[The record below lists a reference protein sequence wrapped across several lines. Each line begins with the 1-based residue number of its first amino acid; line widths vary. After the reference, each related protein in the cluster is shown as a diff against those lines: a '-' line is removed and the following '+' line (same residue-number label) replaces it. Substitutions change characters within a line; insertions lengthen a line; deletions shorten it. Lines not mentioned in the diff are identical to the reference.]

1 MTLRLAAAAL
11 LAAALAPLLLLSP
24 LPGSGA
30 ALAAELSADNVDI
43 AEQGFFSQHFHYR
56 KPEPELEERVV
67 TGFIKRL
74 DPQKIYFL
82 ASDVEA
88 IRRSFAGL
96 FAMNGP
102 REWDAVRAA
111 RDKLVTRT
119 GERRD
124 AVKRILGDSFKF
136 DTSTVFVMDPDERPY
151 PATTSEAD
159 AAIEK
164 YVQFQIANY
173 LLSDVAL
180 PEAKEHMVKNYERA
194 LKRVTE
200 FKESDLLAIY
210 LDAFAAAL
218 DPHTSFL
225 ARSTLEDFE
234 INMRLSLE
242 GIGASL
248 TSKDGF
254 TIIEQLLPGG
264 AAEASGRLKPKDK
277 IVAVAQGDGEPL
289 NVIDMDLSDVVRKIR
304 GPAGSE
310 VRLTILRQEGGKTE
324 RFVLPL
330 IRRKINLEDRAA
342 SIAYFERYAGGRT
355 VTVGLLTLPSFYGEV
370 AEGDRYCSRDMKR
383 LLEEARRTG
392 AVALVLDLSQNGGG
406 SLSEA
411 VKVAGLFFAEGAVVK
426 QSTRQLFRSEIL
438 LRDTDPTVDWPGPLV
453 VLTSR
458 VSASASEIVAGTLQ
472 DYRRAVIVGGD
483 HTFGKG
489 SVQTV
494 LPLEDKMGALKV
506 TIGMYYIP
514 GGNSTQQQ
522 GVNSDIPMPSPFS
535 TDEIGEKTL
544 DYCLPPTKVAPFLSP
559 EARGDAEGARW
570 NPVTGALV
578 KGLAERSAAR
588 VAADPEFRKIAED
601 LEKERKKGKEI
612 KLAEIVEAKS
622 EAKRN
627 GKDEDRFLS
636 LDEQKAEYLK
646 RPDVVEAVSIAVDLW
661 ALESGAAL
669 PVLPAPAAGTV
680 EAKVK

>member
-1 MTLRLAAAAL
+1 MTLRLAVAAL
-11 LAAALAPLLLLSP
+11 LAVALAPPLLLTP
-24 LPGSGA
+24 LA
-30 ALAAELSADNVDI
+30 ARAAELSADNVDV

-56 KPEPELEERVV
+56 RPEPELEERVV
-67 TGFIKRL
+67 KGFVQRL

-82 ASDVEA
+82 ASDVEG

-111 RDKLVTRT
+111 RDVLVTRT

-136 DTSTVFVMDPDERPY
+136 DTSTVFVMDPDERPH
-151 PATTSEAD
+151 PATTAEAD

-210 LDAFAAAL
+210 LDAFASAL

-342 SIAYFERYAGGRT
+342 SIAYFERFAGGKT

-383 LLEEARRTG
+383 LLEEARAIG
-392 AVALVLDLSQNGGG
+392 AVALVLDLSNNGGG

-438 LRDTDPTVDWPGPLV
+438 LRDTDPKVDWAGPLV

-494 LPLEDKMGALKV
+494 IPLDDKMGALKV

-559 EARGDAEGARW
+559 EAQGDATGARW

-601 LEKERKKGKEI
+601 MEKARRKGKEI
-612 KLAEIVEAKS
+612 KLAEIVEAKN
-622 EAKRN
+622 EAKRS

-646 RPDVVEAVSIAVDLW
+646 RPDVAEAVSIAADLW

-669 PVLPAPAAGTV
+669 PPLPAASAGTS
-680 EAKVK
+680 ETKVK